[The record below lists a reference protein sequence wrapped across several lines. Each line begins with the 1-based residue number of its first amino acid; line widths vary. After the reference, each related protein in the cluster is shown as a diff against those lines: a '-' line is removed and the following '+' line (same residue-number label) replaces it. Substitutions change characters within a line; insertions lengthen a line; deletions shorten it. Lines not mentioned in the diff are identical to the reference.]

1 MIRRPPRSTLFPYTT
16 LFRSDFSSAAWAPPA
31 MAEIARA
38 SAPRGAQDKCFI
50 RVSPTCLWLFLF
62 AQQKA
67 AQDGRGASRQ
77 SLLQPPCTPWRL
89 DDPVFT
95 YRFVSKN
102 WHEIC
107 GECPRCNFFMRLG

>member
-1 MIRRPPRSTLFPYTT
+1 MAVTAT
-16 LFRSDFSSAAWAPPA
+16 DFSSAAWAPPA

-95 YRFVSKN
+95 YRDRKST
-102 WHEIC
+102 
-107 GECPRCNFFMRLG
+107 RLNSSHTVISYAVFCLKKKKKEHSNATLSSF